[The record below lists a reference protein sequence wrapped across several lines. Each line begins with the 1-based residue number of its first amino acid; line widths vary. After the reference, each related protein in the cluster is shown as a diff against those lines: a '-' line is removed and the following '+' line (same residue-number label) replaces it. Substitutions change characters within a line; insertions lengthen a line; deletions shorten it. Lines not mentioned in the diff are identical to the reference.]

1 MTHGIHKGLTPMQR
15 DRLEQDRRY
24 LLRNITSGADGR
36 MRERTAKEQLAAAQ
50 RELERGPDDV
60 VPDAD
65 DSSLRGV
72 VR

>member
-1 MTHGIHKGLTPMQR
+1 MTHRHITPMQAEQIER
-15 DRLEQDRRY
+15 DRRH
-24 LLRNITSGADGR
+24 LLRKITSGADGR

-50 RELERGPDDV
+50 RELERGPDEV
-60 VPDAD
+60 IPDAD